1 MKPFFIRGASPQY
14 RLFLAVLLSLVL
26 ILANDRLMPLRLAL
40 ATLASPLQH
49 LANLP
54 AQMMDSMA
62 TNLSSR
68 TDILAENQR
77 LHHRQLL
84 MSEQLLKMA
93 NLQQENA
100 RLRALLRSE
109 VRTESRRMVAE
120 VMYVDRD
127 PFKDQVLIDKGL
139 NEGVYIGQPV
149 LNEAGVV
156 GQVTDVSPTTARVLL
171 IADYTHAIPV
181 RVARNDVRAVAH
193 GKGKLNQLEL
203 SNVAMSTD
211 IREGDLL
218 ISSGLGQRFPEGY
231 PVARV
236 SSVVRDEGMT
246 WATVTAEPV
255 ADLERIRYLLLLWQ
269 QEVNQQALESDNG

>member
-40 ATLASPLQH
+40 ATVASPLQH

-54 AQMMDSMA
+54 AQMMDSIA
-62 TNLSSR
+62 TKLSSR
-68 TDILAENQR
+68 SDILAENQR

-84 MSEQLLKMA
+84 MSERLLKMA

-139 NEGVYIGQPV
+139 SEGVYVGQPV

-156 GQVTDVSPTTARVLL
+156 GQVTDVSATTATVLL

-211 IREGDLL
+211 IRVGDLL
-218 ISSGLGQRFPEGY
+218 ISSGLGKRFPEGY
-231 PVARV
+231 PVAKV
-236 SSVVRDEGMT
+236 SNVVRDEGMT

-255 ADLERIRYLLLLWQ
+255 VDLDRIRYLLLLWQ
-269 QEVNQQALESDNG
+269 QGINQQALESDNG